1 MPSWVWWCA
10 LSGRARDDG
19 CVPNISSS
27 AEGVRLAELLAVL
40 SLGADLGMNQPME
53 HVLRQSL
60 IALRL
65 GELLGF
71 DEAARA
77 GLYHSS
83 LIVWVGCHIDAYEQA
98 KWFGDDLAL
107 KGDFRLI
114 DATGTAPLKYVAGHL
129 GAGRPLLAR
138 ARMGVRFVAGGHR
151 DVDGMLANHWYA
163 ADMLARRLGLGQE
176 VCDTIGQ
183 TFERWDGKGIPHGT
197 KGEDLLLPA
206 RIVALA
212 NVVEVYHRT
221 SGDDGAVSVARER
234 SGTQFDPALADLVAA
249 EAPMLFEDLDLATSW
264 GAVID
269 AEPGLTPPLP
279 EDALDNALE
288 AIANFVDIKSPF
300 TLGHS
305 RGVAELAARAATAM
319 GLGGATATHVRRA
332 GLLHDLGRLGVSN
345 AVWDKTAELSAA
357 EVERVRLH
365 PYLTQR
371 MLASSPGLA
380 EYGATASQ
388 HHERLDGSGY
398 PRGAGQASF
407 TPSGRV
413 LAAADAYHAK
423 LEPRPH
429 RGALTP
435 AEAGAWLRAE
445 VRQGR
450 QDGDAAGAVLEAAG
464 HRVRRRKEWP
474 SGLTAREVDVLRLLA
489 RGMTTSE
496 IAEALVISAKTAD
509 HHIEHIYAK
518 AGVNNRARA
527 SLYAVQRGLMD
538 DPAKLG

>member
-1 MPSWVWWCA
+1 
-10 LSGRARDDG
+10 
-19 CVPNISSS
+19 VPNTSSC

-40 SLGADLGMNQPME
+40 SLGADLGMNLPME

-77 GLYHSS
+77 GLYHAS

-107 KGDFRLI
+107 KGDFRFI

-163 ADMLARRLGLGQE
+163 ADALARRLGLGQE

-212 NVVEVYHRT
+212 DVVEVYHRT
-221 SGDDGAVSVARER
+221 SGDDGALSVARER
-234 SGTQFDPALADLVAA
+234 SGTQFDPALVDLVAA

-264 GAVID
+264 GAVIG
-269 AEPGLTPPLP
+269 AEPGLTSPLP

-288 AIANFVDIKSPF
+288 AIADFESPF

-319 GLGGATATHVRRA
+319 GLGSTTATHVRRA
-332 GLLHDLGRLGVSN
+332 GLLHDLP
-345 AVWDKTAELSAA
+345 A
-357 EVERVRLH
+357 
-365 PYLTQR
+365 
-371 MLASSPGLA
+371 
-380 EYGATASQ
+380 
-388 HHERLDGSGY
+388 
-398 PRGAGQASF
+398 PR
-407 TPSGRV
+407 R
-413 LAAADAYHAK
+413 
-423 LEPRPH
+423 
-429 RGALTP
+429 
-435 AEAGAWLRAE
+435 
-445 VRQGR
+445 
-450 QDGDAAGAVLEAAG
+450 
-464 HRVRRRKEWP
+464 
-474 SGLTAREVDVLRLLA
+474 
-489 RGMTTSE
+489 
-496 IAEALVISAKTAD
+496 
-509 HHIEHIYAK
+509 
-518 AGVNNRARA
+518 
-527 SLYAVQRGLMD
+527 
-538 DPAKLG
+538 

>member
-1 MPSWVWWCA
+1 
-10 LSGRARDDG
+10 
-19 CVPNISSS
+19 VPNTSSS

-114 DATGTAPLKYVAGHL
+114 DATGTAPLKYMASHL

-163 ADMLARRLGLGQE
+163 ADTLARRLGLGQE

-212 NVVEVYHRT
+212 DVVEVYHRT

-234 SGTQFDPALADLVAA
+234 SGTQFDPALVDLVAA

-269 AEPGLTPPLP
+269 AEPGLTLRCRRTRS
-279 EDALDNALE
+279 
-288 AIANFVDIKSPF
+288 IMRWKRSP
-300 TLGHS
+300 TS
-305 RGVAELAARAATAM
+305 STSNPRSPSATPA
-319 GLGGATATHVRRA
+319 GSPSWRRA
-332 GLLHDLGRLGVSN
+332 PPPR
-345 AVWDKTAELSAA
+345 WDWAAPQPPMSAA
-357 EVERVRLH
+357 PGYCTTSVGS
-365 PYLTQR
+365 
-371 MLASSPGLA
+371 ASPTRCGTKPLNCRRRSSGT
-380 EYGATASQ
+380 GTTAPVPDPADAC
-388 HHERLDGSGY
+388 LVLW
-398 PRGAGQASF
+398 
-407 TPSGRV
+407 SGRV
-413 LAAADAYHAK
+413 
-423 LEPRPH
+423 
-429 RGALTP
+429 
-435 AEAGAWLRAE
+435 
-445 VRQGR
+445 
-450 QDGDAAGAVLEAAG
+450 
-464 HRVRRRKEWP
+464 RRDR
-474 SGLTAREVDVLRLLA
+474 
-489 RGMTTSE
+489 
-496 IAEALVISAKTAD
+496 
-509 HHIEHIYAK
+509 
-518 AGVNNRARA
+518 
-527 SLYAVQRGLMD
+527 
-538 DPAKLG
+538 DPAP

>member
-1 MPSWVWWCA
+1 MP
-10 LSGRARDDG
+10 
-19 CVPNISSS
+19 NTSSS

-163 ADMLARRLGLGQE
+163 ADTLARRLGLGQE

-183 TFERWDGKGIPHGT
+183 TFERWDGKGSPHGT

-206 RIVALA
+206 RIIALA
-212 NVVEVYHRT
+212 DVVEVYHRT
-221 SGDDGAVSVARER
+221 SGDDGAVSIARER

-305 RGVAELAARAATAM
+305 RGVAELAAHAATAM
-319 GLGGATATHVRRA
+319 GLGSATATHVRRA

-371 MLASSPGLA
+371 MLASSLVWPSTARPRSSTMSGSTARAIRVAPGRRR
-380 EYGATASQ
+380 S
-388 HHERLDGSGY
+388 
-398 PRGAGQASF
+398 PRPAGCSPQRTRI
-407 TPSGRV
+407 TPSWSRGRTG
-413 LAAADAYHAK
+413 ARS
-423 LEPRPH
+423 PRPR
-429 RGALTP
+429 RGPGFARRCGRAARTATRP
-435 AEAGAWLRAE
+435 APSWRLPVTGCAA
-445 VRQGR
+445 VRSGR
-450 QDGDAAGAVLEAAG
+450 PV
-464 HRVRRRKEWP
+464 
-474 SGLTAREVDVLRLLA
+474 
-489 RGMTTSE
+489 
-496 IAEALVISAKTAD
+496 
-509 HHIEHIYAK
+509 
-518 AGVNNRARA
+518 
-527 SLYAVQRGLMD
+527 
-538 DPAKLG
+538 